1 LLLRCVHKAIMS
13 LSANFLPAL
22 AATSLG
28 LSIWLV
34 EANPHDLRLLKI
46 QAISPAR
53 ATVDLPICYMQ
64 TTDNQMVDL
73 TQLCEPGPG
82 TVTIKRLTY
91 NSNLV
96 LGQVEN
102 QSQQTAHGVRVSYQV
117 VGKNRSLIEE
127 NSVEVIP
134 STLAPGAIATFET
147 VLPARS
153 RLQNTRVVWSDR
165 LQ

>member
-1 LLLRCVHKAIMS
+1 MAF
-13 LSANFLPAL
+13 SANFFPAL

-28 LSIWLV
+28 LSIWWV
-34 EANPHDLRLLKI
+34 EVSPSDLRLLKF
-46 QAISPAR
+46 QAANPAQ
-53 ATVDLPICYMQ
+53 ATVDFPICYMQ
-64 TTDNQMVDL
+64 TTDNQLVDL
-73 TQLCEPGPG
+73 TQLCEPRPG
-82 TVTIKRLTY
+82 TVTLKRLTY

-117 VGKNRSLIEE
+117 VGKNSSLIEE